1 MEEKPWRANMKKK
14 AATTNGA
21 EGGEKKEE
29 EEEEEKR
36 PRSEKEDEEDELL
49 KRPWRNNMR
58 ETARKSAE
66 GKHSKHAK
74 SIPPTNCFQQPLL

>member
-29 EEEEEKR
+29 QER
-36 PRSEKEDEEDELL
+36 PRSEKEKEEEEDELL

-66 GKHSKHAK
+66 GKHSKHAR

>member
-29 EEEEEKR
+29 QKR
-36 PRSEKEDEEDELL
+36 PRSEKEKEEEEDELL

-66 GKHSKHAK
+66 GKHSKHAR